1 MLSDKTIS
9 ALTGI
14 SKATLK
20 KGVRIKHL
28 FRIMT
33 HSPDLWMLAY
43 TNIYA
48 NNGAVTRGIDNNTLD
63 GMCADRIENLIKLLK
78 DGRYKPQPVR
88 RVYIPKKN
96 GKRRPLG
103 IPQGDDKLVQEVV
116 KLLLEKIYE
125 PVFSDKSHGFRKS
138 RSCHTALEQI
148 QTVWKG
154 TKWFAEMDIQ
164 GFYDNIDHNKML
176 SILENKISDRK
187 FISLIHLFLKAGYL
201 ENWKF
206 HGTYSGTPQGGICSP
221 ILANIYLHELDEKVK
236 EMILRYNKGEKRRMN
251 PKYHRLK
258 KRKEALTHRVKNSKQ
273 TGDVFPWFMDEL
285 KSEIKMIDDARRK
298 QPHGDPHDEN
308 YRRLHYVRYADDF
321 ILGFVGPK
329 EDAVNVMS
337 EIREYLAAEL
347 KLSIAEEK
355 SGIHHADDGV
365 IFLGHHVVIPSGR
378 ARLRRHKCGTTKDG
392 RTFYGTAR
400 SLNSQVDLRIPAGR
414 VWEFCKQKRFC
425 NSQGTPVRRD
435 NLLHL
440 SDYEIVSTINAEL
453 RGFANYY
460 ALAHRRPLHLL
471 EQIGLQSLFK
481 TLGNN
486 NKCSGTSIRNR
497 MKCAD
502 EHYLNFKRK
511 GKTARLK
518 VWKLKHVAPKP
529 DVHDHEPHKF
539 KASGMVELAERM
551 YANEC
556 EYCKKTGGYFE
567 VHHVR
572 KVSDIKRK
580 TKKAMWEILLQS
592 RNRKTLV
599 LCVECHQQ
607 LHRGELPSWKR
618 RD

>member
-103 IPQGDDKLVQEVV
+103 IPRGDDKLVQEVV

-176 SILENKISDRK
+176 SILEKKIDDQK

-221 ILANIYLHELDEKVK
+221 MLANIYLHELDEKVK
-236 EMILRYNKGEKRRMN
+236 EMILRYNKGEQRRIN

-258 KRKEALTHRVKNSKQ
+258 KQKEALTHRVKNAKK

-285 KSEIKMIDDARRK
+285 ESEIKMTDESRRK

-329 EDAVNVMS
+329 DDAVHAMS
-337 EIREYLAAEL
+337 EIRDYLAAEL

-365 IFLGHHVVIPSGR
+365 VFLGYHVVIPSGR
-378 ARLRRHKCGTTKDG
+378 TRLSRHKCGTTKDG
-392 RTFYGTAR
+392 RAFYGTTR
-400 SLNSQVDLRIPAGR
+400 SLNSQVALRIPAGR
-414 VWEFCKQKRFC
+414 VWAFCKQKQFC

-453 RGFANYY
+453 RGLANYY
-460 ALAHRRPLHLL
+460 ALAYRRPLHLL

-486 NKCSGTSIRNR
+486 HKCSGTSIRNR

-502 EHYLNFKRK
+502 EHYLTFTRK

-518 VWKLKHVAPKP
+518 VWKLKHVARKP
-529 DVHDHEPHKF
+529 DVYDQEPHKF

-567 VHHVR
+567 VHHVK

-580 TKKAMWEILLQS
+580 TQKAMWEILLQS